1 MSQVETTG
9 GSHFGATLS
18 RDASWLELS
27 HALRMRFRT

>member
-1 MSQVETTG
+1 MAQLEAAG
-9 GSHFGATLS
+9 RGQFGVTLS